1 MRRVYPA
8 VAGGSRPRRWY
19 RPLVS
24 DPTTTSAAADRT
36 PEVLLRPVTTLP
48 GVGDRRAEALGRLG
62 VRRIADLLLHVPFRY
77 ERHLAAETIEAAA
90 PLAADGRSREQVT
103 VVGEVAAV
111 RHVRGR
117 RSRVEATLE
126 DDTGTL
132 ALTWFNAA
140 WLSRQLHPGAR
151 IRCVGHVEP
160 APGGLRMTNP
170 RWERL
175 TGEDAPAPSPPP
187 DAAAPDTPDA
197 DPDAE
202 LVPVYP
208 ATEGLPSRSIA
219 ALVRA
224 ALPLALPA
232 LVDHLPAAYRAER
245 DLPDLATAFRLV
257 HMPEDEADAR
267 AGRRRLA
274 FDELLLLQLAVAMK
288 RARRTRESQAPVM
301 ARTEAIARRIEA
313 RLPFAYTADQRAAVE
328 EIGRDLGRDLAMNRL
343 LQGDVGA
350 GKTVVAL
357 DAMLVAVAHGRQG
370 AMVAPTELLAEQH
383 HASIAA
389 LVADSGVRLALLTG
403 STGAAA
409 RRELLAAMAA
419 GELDL
424 VVGTHALLTDDA
436 RFHRLGVAVIDEQ
449 HRFGVNQRAA
459 LRERS
464 GDGSNPHVLVMTAT
478 PIPRTLALTV
488 YGDLDVS
495 TIRGLPP
502 GRKPVATRVMPS
514 ARAGEVYAHL
524 ADRVRRGEQGFVV
537 VPAIDPSPDLAD
549 VAGHRAK
556 LASGPLAGARI
567 DVIHG
572 RMNAAE
578 RDDVM
583 GRFRAGDVDV
593 LVATTVIEVG
603 VDVPNATMI
612 VIEHADRYG
621 LAQLHQLRGRVGR
634 GSAPGLCVLVA
645 DPVTEDGERR
655 LEAIRSTTDG
665 FEVAE
670 ADLEI
675 RGPGEVFGTRQSG
688 IAPFRVADLTRDMA
702 LLRTARRD
710 AMAWIERSPE
720 LGTEDEAMLRR
731 RVLRRHGKAFGLGDV
746 G

>member
-1 MRRVYPA
+1 MA
-8 VAGGSRPRRWY
+8 RRWWY
-19 RPLVS
+19 RHRVS
-24 DPTTTSAAADRT
+24 DASSQTGPSAATDPAR
-36 PEVLLRPVTTLP
+36 EVLARSVTTLP

-62 VRRIADLLLHVPFRY
+62 IRRLADLLMHVPFRY
-77 ERHLAAETIEAAA
+77 ERHRDAETIEAASR
-90 PLAADGRSREQVT
+90 LAAAGSGREQVS

-111 RHVRGR
+111 RHAPGR
-117 RSRVEATLE
+117 RPRVEATLE
-126 DDTGTL
+126 DETGRL
-132 ALTWFNAA
+132 SLSWFNAA
-140 WLSRQLHPGAR
+140 WIARQLHPGAR
-151 IRCVGHVEP
+151 IRCVGRLEQV
-160 APGGLRMTNP
+160 PGGIRMTNP

-175 TGEDAPAPSPPP
+175 REDDRPLMPPP
-187 DAAAPDTPDA
+187 DAGDA
-197 DPDAE
+197 DGDGGTLIDTDAAE

-208 ATEGLPSRSIA
+208 ATDGLPSRAIA
-219 ALVRA
+219 GLVRA
-224 ALPLALPA
+224 ALAVAGGVLQ
-232 LVDHLPAAYRAER
+232 DHLPEAYRHER
-245 DLPDLATAFRLV
+245 DLPSLAEALRFV
-257 HMPEDEADAR
+257 HAPADEAEAA

-288 RARRTRESQAPVM
+288 RAQRTREARAPVM
-301 ARTEAIARRIEA
+301 PRTEAIAARIEA
-313 RLPFAYTADQRAAVE
+313 RLPFAYTPDQRAAVE
-328 EIGRDLGRDLAMNRL
+328 EIGRDLGRELAMNRL

-389 LVADSGVRLALLTG
+389 LLEGSDVRLALLTG
-403 STGAAA
+403 SIGAAA
-409 RRELLAAMAA
+409 RRERLAAMAA
-419 GELDL
+419 GELDM
-424 VVGTHALLTDDA
+424 VVGTHALLTDHA

-449 HRFGVNQRAA
+449 HRFGVEQRAA
-459 LRERS
+459 LRACS
-464 GDGSNPHVLVMTAT
+464 GDGLNPHVLVMTAT

-488 YGDLDVS
+488 FGDLDVS

-502 GRKPVATRVMPS
+502 GRTPVATRVMPRS
-514 ARAGEVYAHL
+514 RAGEVWAHL

-537 VPAIDPSPDLAD
+537 VPAIDPSPDLPD
-549 VAGHRAK
+549 VAGCRDA
-556 LASGPLAGARI
+556 LAAGALAGARI
-567 DVIHG
+567 DIVHG
-572 RMNAAE
+572 RMSATE

-583 GRFRAGDVDV
+583 QRFRRGEIDV

-634 GSAPGLCVLVA
+634 GEKPGLCVLLG
-645 DPVTEDGERR
+645 DPATDDGIRR
-655 LEAIRSTTDG
+655 LEAIRGTTDG

-670 ADLEI
+670 ADLAI

-688 IAPFRVADLTRDMA
+688 IAPFRVADLARDAA

-710 AMAWIERSPE
+710 AFAWIERSPE
-720 LGTEDEAMLRR
+720 LRGAEETLLRR
-731 RVLRRHGKAFGLGDV
+731 RVLKRHGTAFGLGDV